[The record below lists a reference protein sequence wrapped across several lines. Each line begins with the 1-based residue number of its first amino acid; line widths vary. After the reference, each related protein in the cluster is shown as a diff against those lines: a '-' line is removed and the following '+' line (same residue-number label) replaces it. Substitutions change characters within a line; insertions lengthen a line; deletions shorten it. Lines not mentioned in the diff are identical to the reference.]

1 MVGVPTGDEDGR
13 LEGDGVVGLPL
24 GCKTW
29 AVPNQYEQILKNA
42 CRYEKSRFVGCT
54 IQYEQH
60 KQQGVSD
67 QY

>member
-42 CRYEKSRFVGCT
+42 CRYEKVGLQGV
-54 IQYEQH
+54 QYE
-60 KQQGVSD
+60 
-67 QY
+67 